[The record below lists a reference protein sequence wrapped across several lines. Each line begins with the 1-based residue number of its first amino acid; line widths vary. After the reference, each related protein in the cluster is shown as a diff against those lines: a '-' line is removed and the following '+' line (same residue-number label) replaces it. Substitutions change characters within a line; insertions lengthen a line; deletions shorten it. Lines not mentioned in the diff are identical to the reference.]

1 MKDAAFLN
9 AIIEN
14 VIDGFLIIDQN
25 GLVISVNPAA
35 CSLFGYTGKELY
47 GKNVSMLM
55 PSPYRDHHDEFLQR
69 YQLTGQA
76 HIIGIGR
83 EIMGLKKDGEVF
95 PARLAVSEVIYND
108 KKFYAGIVHD
118 LRQEKKT
125 EGQQQQYTSQLEA
138 VVEERT
144 TFLKTV
150 VDTLEKAK
158 EEVNTSLLKEKE
170 VSRLKTSFVS
180 VASHEFRTPLSH
192 IQLSAALIER
202 YYERLDKKLVFKH
215 LNKIQ
220 MAVKMLTVLLNDF
233 LSIEKIEA
241 GKVGPISKEFDLKI
255 LCEEIIDAMRM
266 QAKKAQVISYTH
278 IGVISKMNLDSDL
291 LQHCLFN
298 LISNAI
304 KYSPEDG
311 AIQLKTE
318 IKDESCQIW
327 VRDNGIGIPEEDQV
341 HLFEAFFRAQ
351 NTVGI
356 QGTGLGLNIV
366 KRYVDLMNGHID
378 FKSSKKTGTVF
389 TLSFPATKATE
400 N

>member
-25 GLVISVNPAA
+25 GLILSVNPSV
-35 CSLFGYTGKELY
+35 CSLFGYTAKELC
-47 GKNVSMLM
+47 GKNVNMLM
-55 PSPYRDHHDEFLQR
+55 PSPYRDHHDEYLQR
-69 YQLTGQA
+69 YQLTGRA

-83 EIMGLKKDGEVF
+83 EIMGLRKDGDVF

-108 KKFYAGIVHD
+108 KKLYAGVIHD

-125 EGQQQQYTSQLEA
+125 EDQQQQYTNQLEA

-150 VDTLEKAK
+150 VETLEQAK

-170 VSRLKTSFVS
+170 VSRLKTNFIS
-180 VASHEFRTPLSH
+180 VASHEFRTPLSN

-202 YYERLDKKLVFKH
+202 YYERLDKQVVLKH
-215 LNKIQ
+215 LNEIQ
-220 MAVKMLTVLLNDF
+220 MAVKTLTVLLNDF

-241 GKVGPISKEFDLKI
+241 GKVGSINKEFDLKM

-266 QAKKAQVISYTH
+266 QAKKHQKINYTH
-278 IGVISKMNLDSDL
+278 IGGISKINLDSNL

-311 AIQLKTE
+311 SIQLKTE
-318 IKDESCQIW
+318 IKDETCQIW
-327 VRDNGIGIPEEDQV
+327 IKDNGIGIPEEDQI

-351 NTVGI
+351 NTVDI

-366 KRYVDLMNGHID
+366 KRYVGLMNGRID

-389 TLSFPATKATE
+389 TLSFRVTKAVE